1 MMFTPGQVRDA
12 DVARRVRSALHEQFG
27 YVADGLEIDVH
38 DGIVAL
44 AGDVES
50 GNQKTVAEKI
60 VDGLAGVGAV
70 VHFLWLV
77 KADLREPLIYASILA
92 ALLATRIPWRR
103 FTR

>member
-38 DGIVAL
+38 DGIVVL

-60 VDGLAGVGAV
+60 VGGLAGVGAV
-70 VHFLWLV
+70 ENRVRIV
-77 KADLREPLIYASILA
+77 PPSKLA
-92 ALLATRIPWRR
+92 MRTFQL
-103 FTR
+103 